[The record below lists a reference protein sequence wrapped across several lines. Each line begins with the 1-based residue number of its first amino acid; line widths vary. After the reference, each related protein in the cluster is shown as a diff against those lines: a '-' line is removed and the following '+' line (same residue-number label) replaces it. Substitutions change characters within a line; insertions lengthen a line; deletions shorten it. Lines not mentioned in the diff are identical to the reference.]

1 MNICLVK
8 PDPVRIDD
16 LLLSNEVGCPLRVQW
31 QPVDTGKCPLEYN
44 IQFWNSYGT
53 ILGNVTAAR
62 NNNGSYCTDAYD
74 DSFAVTM
81 FATYK
86 GVKGFE
92 TRLTILRTTLKST
105 VTKTN
110 GMQACIHQ
118 KKSVKY

>member
-1 MNICLVK
+1 MIICLFK

-16 LLLSNEVGCPLRVQW
+16 FFLYNEVGCCLRVQW

-86 GVKGFE
+86 GVKGVE
-92 TRLTILRTTLKST
+92 SRLTILCTPLKST
-105 VTKTN
+105 IKKTK

-118 KKSVKY
+118 KKSGKY